1 MDISSVLQYSRHT
14 TIELLKVLG
23 VTVDQDEETKSL
35 QLLLYRVRLERLV
48 AGISTTIV
56 VNTLRSLKL
65 KPNSHTDGQG
75 AQLVDYL
82 CRHPEQQ
89 LEVTSKILSEGGQG
103 VPNTPM
109 RHSNQPDHGSSG
121 ATADD
126 VSGQSQEAELSY
138 LDPLPTNSW
147 AEKRFEEGLRNATD
161 EQVLQ
166 VLSAQSLE
174 LAAGLTIRQV
184 LRRHVVAANLDPA
197 LMDKLSQELSTSIT
211 TTGNLQTCRK
221 TYAEAAAPGSAGVSA
236 AGQKTYAQVAASRC
250 GVSGAGDCR
259 RQADTPAVETGPHPE
274 AVARLRSLNL
284 HVLSLANLGQNNCYA
299 NTVVTMLA
307 NLPQLRS
314 LLEDE
319 REDNLGPVS
328 KELRRLMLLRDGT
341 TESLQTLRSLVADS
355 LRRWPGEEITQDYDA
370 SRQHDASEFLS
381 TLIQCLRD
389 ELKKRS
395 ETESILDLILNGEL
409 RVSRKCLRCGHSSLS
424 VEAMNNPMPL
434 ELSLDW
440 AEWILEDLVNFAGD
454 SGRKEMEK
462 NCLSCGLLN
471 APHEEIKEYDRL
483 PTVLFLSLGRFQAR
497 FGNEVETV
505 KIKDPVSVL
514 RDVRVRCSE
523 DHFAEYSLV
532 SYNNHIGEE
541 ARSGHYT
548 VSLRDPD
555 TKLFAKCDDARGF
568 LQATDTGIGHPSE
581 ADEAY
586 IVTLAMKNESEP
598 QLPPPRKRLNSRS
611 HEVYSPVRGG
621 PAGGATPKQHRTP
634 VFSAVGHNRG
644 RGGKDLGHGT
654 GF

>member
-1 MDISSVLQYSRHT
+1 M
-14 TIELLKVLG
+14 
-23 VTVDQDEETKSL
+23 
-35 QLLLYRVRLERLV
+35 
-48 AGISTTIV
+48 
-56 VNTLRSLKL
+56 
-65 KPNSHTDGQG
+65 
-75 AQLVDYL
+75 
-82 CRHPEQQ
+82 
-89 LEVTSKILSEGGQG
+89 
-103 VPNTPM
+103 
-109 RHSNQPDHGSSG
+109 
-121 ATADD
+121 
-126 VSGQSQEAELSY
+126 
-138 LDPLPTNSW
+138 
-147 AEKRFEEGLRNATD
+147 
-161 EQVLQ
+161 
-166 VLSAQSLE
+166 
-174 LAAGLTIRQV
+174 
-184 LRRHVVAANLDPA
+184 
-197 LMDKLSQELSTSIT
+197 
-211 TTGNLQTCRK
+211 
-221 TYAEAAAPGSAGVSA
+221 
-236 AGQKTYAQVAASRC
+236 
-250 GVSGAGDCR
+250 
-259 RQADTPAVETGPHPE
+259 
-274 AVARLRSLNL
+274 
-284 HVLSLANLGQNNCYA
+284 
-299 NTVVTMLA
+299 
-307 NLPQLRS
+307 
-314 LLEDE
+314 
-319 REDNLGPVS
+319 
-328 KELRRLMLLRDGT
+328 
-341 TESLQTLRSLVADS
+341 
-355 LRRWPGEEITQDYDA
+355 
-370 SRQHDASEFLS
+370 
-381 TLIQCLRD
+381 
-389 ELKKRS
+389 KKRS
-395 ETESILDLILNGEL
+395 ETESILDLIFNGEL

-454 SGRKEMEK
+454 SGRKEIEK

-611 HEVYSPVRGG
+611 HEVYRPVRGG

-634 VFSAVGHNRG
+634 VFSPVGHNRG

>member
-14 TIELLKVLG
+14 TIELLGVLG
-23 VTVDQDEETKSL
+23 VTFDQDEETTSL

-48 AGISTTIV
+48 AGISPTIV

-89 LEVTSKILSEGGQG
+89 LEVTSKIL
-103 VPNTPM
+103 
-109 RHSNQPDHGSSG
+109 
-121 ATADD
+121 
-126 VSGQSQEAELSY
+126 
-138 LDPLPTNSW
+138 
-147 AEKRFEEGLRNATD
+147 FE
-161 EQVLQ
+161 V
-166 VLSAQSLE
+166 
-174 LAAGLTIRQV
+174 
-184 LRRHVVAANLDPA
+184 
-197 LMDKLSQELSTSIT
+197 
-211 TTGNLQTCRK
+211 
-221 TYAEAAAPGSAGVSA
+221 
-236 AGQKTYAQVAASRC
+236 AGQKTYAEVAASRC

-274 AVARLRSLNL
+274 AVSRLRSLNL
-284 HVLSLANLGQNNCYA
+284 HVLSLANLGQNNCFA

-307 NLPQLRS
+307 NLTRLRS

-395 ETESILDLILNGEL
+395 ETESILDQILNGEL
-409 RVSRKCLRCGHSSLS
+409 LVSRKCLRCGHSSLS

-454 SGRKEMEK
+454 SGREEMEK
-462 NCLSCGLLN
+462 NCLSCDFLN
-471 APHEEIKEYDRL
+471 APHEEIKEYGRL
-483 PTVLFLSLGRFQAR
+483 PTILFLSLGRFQAR

-532 SYNNHIGEE
+532 SYTNHIGEE

-586 IVTLAMKNESEP
+586 ILTLVLKNESEP

-611 HEVYSPVRGG
+611 HEVYSPVRGE

-634 VFSAVGHNRG
+634 VFSPVGHNRG
-644 RGGKDLGHGT
+644 RDRKDLGQGT

>member
-48 AGISTTIV
+48 AGISPTIV

-103 VPNTPM
+103 V

-121 ATADD
+121 A
-126 VSGQSQEAELSY
+126 
-138 LDPLPTNSW
+138 
-147 AEKRFEEGLRNATD
+147 
-161 EQVLQ
+161 
-166 VLSAQSLE
+166 
-174 LAAGLTIRQV
+174 
-184 LRRHVVAANLDPA
+184 
-197 LMDKLSQELSTSIT
+197 
-211 TTGNLQTCRK
+211 
-221 TYAEAAAPGSAGVSA
+221 VSA
-236 AGQKTYAQVAASRC
+236 AGQKTYAQMAASRC

-395 ETESILDLILNGEL
+395 ETESILDLIFNGEL

-634 VFSAVGHNRG
+634 VFSPVGHNRG

>member
-48 AGISTTIV
+48 AGISATIV

-221 TYAEAAAPGSAGVSA
+221 TYAEAAAPGRAGVSA

-355 LRRWPGEEITQDYDA
+355 LRRWPGDEIAQDYDA
-370 SRQHDASEFLS
+370 SRQHDATEFLS
-381 TLIQCLRD
+381 TLIECLWD
-389 ELKKRS
+389 ELRTRS
-395 ETESILDLILNGEL
+395 EGILNQILKGEL
-409 RVSRKCLRCGHSSLS
+409 RVSRKCLRCGCSSVS

-434 ELSLDW
+434 ELSRDW
-440 AEWILEDLVNFAGD
+440 AEWILGDLVNFAGD
-454 SGRKEMEK
+454 SGKEEVVEK
-462 NCLSCGLLN
+462 NCFSCDFQN
-471 APHEEIKEYDRL
+471 AHPQ
-483 PTVLFLSLGRFQAR
+483 G
-497 FGNEVETV
+497 
-505 KIKDPVSVL
+505 
-514 RDVRVRCSE
+514 DV
-523 DHFAEYSLV
+523 
-532 SYNNHIGEE
+532 
-541 ARSGHYT
+541 
-548 VSLRDPD
+548 
-555 TKLFAKCDDARGF
+555 
-568 LQATDTGIGHPSE
+568 
-581 ADEAY
+581 
-586 IVTLAMKNESEP
+586 M
-598 QLPPPRKRLNSRS
+598 
-611 HEVYSPVRGG
+611 
-621 PAGGATPKQHRTP
+621 
-634 VFSAVGHNRG
+634 
-644 RGGKDLGHGT
+644 
-654 GF
+654 